1 MAFAFYVKRAYPL
14 WSADLVAGQAQEV
27 DPELSDVDVD
37 CAHRLNCVGVDVDP
51 LAQGAGLTMDSRGYV
66 RHGLYC
72 PDFIVR
78 QHHADQDGPVG
89 HGFRDVLGFDQ
100 AEFVDGQV
108 GTSNPNCSS

>member
-1 MAFAFYVKRAYPL
+1 
-14 WSADLVAGQAQEV
+14 
-27 DPELSDVDVD
+27 
-37 CAHRLNCVGVDVDP
+37 
-51 LAQGAGLTMDSRGYV
+51 MDSRGYV

-108 GTSNPNCSS
+108 GYVESELLELMTGVEDRVMFDGGGGLCGCRRSSAPWRRP